1 MVLEEAPGKVCEAF
15 RLFLQGMGYGV
26 YYNIYCCLEKVKRYY
41 DKKCAALCNVFS
53 LCRQF

>member
-26 YYNIYCCLEKVKRYY
+26 YSAIVTKVSDATQYLK
-41 DKKCAALCNVFS
+41 
-53 LCRQF
+53 